1 MVRPA
6 RRRFGTLVTT
16 LLLLPCLSGCAIP
29 FPQQFAT
36 GTGGGASSPTVTAP
50 TATTSADDKTSGEDA
65 IGTADSSTGASN
77 GSKKKSSAGGEEGDD
92 LIEDPK
98 YYSACTFQHRS
109 KDGLPEG
116 EKKPVSE
123 AGSDDYPVMEYLGL
137 ARTVQGDSF
146 VYIKFK
152 PPITNSQKTTFTI
165 YPNQERKEFLQIQV
179 ARDMVQNAS
188 FGRGNPNDI
197 SNREPS
203 NKDAFFAKD
212 RINDPKYSSNNV
224 ILTRIEKKHSRSYR
238 LESVLTMETDKTVS
252 ECAYNPDDPNNKAS

>member
-36 GTGGGASSPTVTAP
+36 GTGGGSASPTVTAP

-65 IGTADSSTGASN
+65 IGATDSSTGASN

-92 LIEDPK
+92 LIEDPI

-137 ARTVQGDSF
+137 ARTVQRDTF

-197 SNREPS
+197 SNQSLETRMHFLPGIGLMIPS
-203 NKDAFFAKD
+203 TA
-212 RINDPKYSSNNV
+212 V
-224 ILTRIEKKHSRSYR
+224 I
-238 LESVLTMETDKTVS
+238 M
-252 ECAYNPDDPNNKAS
+252 

>member
-16 LLLLPCLSGCAIP
+16 LLILPCLSGCAIP

-36 GTGGGASSPTVTAP
+36 GTGGGSALAKVAAP
-50 TATTSADDKTSGEDA
+50 TATTSSDEDA

-77 GSKKKSSAGGEEGDD
+77 GSKKSSAGGEEGDD

-137 ARTVQGDSF
+137 ARTVQGDTF

-203 NKDAFFAKD
+203 SKDAFFARD

>member
-1 MVRPA
+1 
-6 RRRFGTLVTT
+6 
-16 LLLLPCLSGCAIP
+16 
-29 FPQQFAT
+29 
-36 GTGGGASSPTVTAP
+36 
-50 TATTSADDKTSGEDA
+50 
-65 IGTADSSTGASN
+65 
-77 GSKKKSSAGGEEGDD
+77 
-92 LIEDPK
+92 
-98 YYSACTFQHRS
+98 
-109 KDGLPEG
+109 
-116 EKKPVSE
+116 
-123 AGSDDYPVMEYLGL
+123 MEYLGL
-137 ARTVQGDSF
+137 ARTVQGDTF

-203 NKDAFFAKD
+203 SKDAFFAKD

-252 ECAYNPDDPNNKAS
+252 ECAYDPENPRNKAS

>member
-16 LLLLPCLSGCAIP
+16 LLILPCLSGCAIP

-36 GTGGGASSPTVTAP
+36 GTGGGSASAKVAAP
-50 TATTSADDKTSGEDA
+50 TTTTSSDEDA

-77 GSKKKSSAGGEEGDD
+77 GSKKSSAGGEEGDD

-137 ARTVQGDSF
+137 ARTVQGDTF

-165 YPNQERKEFLQIQV
+165 YPNQERKEFLQIHV

-203 NKDAFFAKD
+203 SKDAFFARD

-252 ECAYNPDDPNNKAS
+252 ECAYDPENPRNKAS

>member
-16 LLLLPCLSGCAIP
+16 LLLLPCLSSCAIP

-36 GTGGGASSPTVTAP
+36 GTGVGSASATVAAP
-50 TATTSADDKTSGEDA
+50 TATTSSDEDA
-65 IGTADSSTGASN
+65 IGAADSSTGASN
-77 GSKKKSSAGGEEGDD
+77 GSKKSSAGGEEGDD
-92 LIEDPK
+92 LIEDPI

-116 EKKPVSE
+116 EKKPISE
-123 AGSDDYPVMEYLGL
+123 AGSDNYPVMEYLGL
-137 ARTVQGDSF
+137 ARTVQGDTF

-203 NKDAFFAKD
+203 SKDAFFARD

>member
-1 MVRPA
+1 MMRPA
-6 RRRFGTLVTT
+6 RRRFGKIVTT
-16 LLLLPCLSGCAIP
+16 LLLLPYLSGCAIP
-29 FPQQFAT
+29 FAQQFTT
-36 GTGGGASSPTVTAP
+36 GAEGVSPSTTAAAP
-50 TATTSADDKTSGEDA
+50 TTTSADDVSAGA
-65 IGTADSSTGASN
+65 AGGSSKS
-77 GSKKKSSAGGEEGDD
+77 SKKSSAGGEEDDD
-92 LIEDPK
+92 LVEDPK

-116 EKKPVSE
+116 EKKPVAE

-137 ARTVQGDSF
+137 ARTVQGDTF

-203 NKDAFFAKD
+203 SKDAFFARD

>member
-36 GTGGGASSPTVTAP
+36 GTGGGSASATVAAP
-50 TATTSADDKTSGEDA
+50 TATTSSDEDA

-77 GSKKKSSAGGEEGDD
+77 GSKKSSAGGEEGDD

-137 ARTVQGDSF
+137 ARTVQGDTF

-203 NKDAFFAKD
+203 SKDAFFAKD

-252 ECAYNPDDPNNKAS
+252 ECAYDPENPRNKAS

>member
-1 MVRPA
+1 MMRPA
-6 RRRFGTLVTT
+6 RRRFGKIVTT
-16 LLLLPCLSGCAIP
+16 LLLLPYLSGCAIP
-29 FPQQFAT
+29 FAQQFTTGAGGVSPSTTAAAAT
-36 GTGGGASSPTVTAP
+36 
-50 TATTSADDKTSGEDA
+50 TTSADDVSAGA
-65 IGTADSSTGASN
+65 AGGSSKS
-77 GSKKKSSAGGEEGDD
+77 SKKSSAGGEEDDD
-92 LIEDPK
+92 LVEDPK

-137 ARTVQGDSF
+137 ARTVQGDTF

-152 PPITNSQKTTFTI
+152 PPITNSQKTIFTI
-165 YPNQERKEFLQIQV
+165 YPNQERKEFLQIHV

-203 NKDAFFAKD
+203 SKDAFFARD

>member
-36 GTGGGASSPTVTAP
+36 GTGSGSTSATFAAP
-50 TATTSADDKTSGEDA
+50 TTTTSSDEDA

-77 GSKKKSSAGGEEGDD
+77 GSKKSSAGGEEGDD
-92 LIEDPK
+92 LIEDPI

-116 EKKPVSE
+116 EKKPISE
-123 AGSDDYPVMEYLGL
+123 AGSDNYPVMEYLGL
-137 ARTVQGDSF
+137 ARTVQGDTF

-203 NKDAFFAKD
+203 SKDAFFARD

-252 ECAYNPDDPNNKAS
+252 ECAYNPDDPRNKAS

>member
-1 MVRPA
+1 MMRPA
-6 RRRFGTLVTT
+6 RRRFGEIVTT
-16 LLLLPCLSGCAIP
+16 LLLLPYLSGCAIP
-29 FPQQFAT
+29 FAQQFTT
-36 GTGGGASSPTVTAP
+36 GTGGVSPSTTAAAP
-50 TATTSADDKTSGEDA
+50 TATTSADDVSAGA
-65 IGTADSSTGASN
+65 AGGSSKS
-77 GSKKKSSAGGEEGDD
+77 SKKSSAGGEEDDD
-92 LIEDPK
+92 LVEDPK

-137 ARTVQGDSF
+137 ARTVQGDTF

-152 PPITNSQKTTFTI
+152 PPITNSQKTIFTI
-165 YPNQERKEFLQIQV
+165 YPNQERKEFLQIHV

-203 NKDAFFAKD
+203 SKDAFFARD

>member
-1 MVRPA
+1 MMRPA
-6 RRRFGTLVTT
+6 RRRFGKIVTT
-16 LLLLPCLSGCAIP
+16 LLLLPYLSGCAIP
-29 FPQQFAT
+29 FAQQFTT
-36 GTGGGASSPTVTAP
+36 GAGGVSPSTTVAAP
-50 TATTSADDKTSGEDA
+50 TATTSADDVSAGA
-65 IGTADSSTGASN
+65 AGGSSKNS
-77 GSKKKSSAGGEEGDD
+77 KKSSAGGEEDDD
-92 LIEDPK
+92 LVEDPK

-137 ARTVQGDSF
+137 ARTVQGDTF

-152 PPITNSQKTTFTI
+152 PPITNSQKTTVTI
-165 YPNQERKEFLQIQV
+165 YPNQERKEFLQIHV

-203 NKDAFFAKD
+203 SKDAFFARD

>member
-1 MVRPA
+1 MMRPA
-6 RRRFGTLVTT
+6 RRRFGKIVTT
-16 LLLLPCLSGCAIP
+16 LLLLPYLNGCAIP
-29 FPQQFAT
+29 FAQQFTT
-36 GTGGGASSPTVTAP
+36 GAGGVSPSTTVAAP
-50 TATTSADDKTSGEDA
+50 TATTSADDVSAGA
-65 IGTADSSTGASN
+65 AGGSSKS
-77 GSKKKSSAGGEEGDD
+77 SKKSSAGGEESDD
-92 LIEDPK
+92 LVEDPK

-137 ARTVQGDSF
+137 ARTVQGDTF

-152 PPITNSQKTTFTI
+152 PPITNSQKTIFTI
-165 YPNQERKEFLQIQV
+165 YPNQERKEFLQIHV

-203 NKDAFFAKD
+203 SKDAFFARD

>member
-6 RRRFGTLVTT
+6 RRRFGTLMTT

-29 FPQQFAT
+29 FAQQFTT
-36 GTGGGASSPTVTAP
+36 GAGGVSPSTTAAAP
-50 TATTSADDKTSGEDA
+50 TTTSADDVLAGA
-65 IGTADSSTGASN
+65 AGGSSKS
-77 GSKKKSSAGGEEGDD
+77 SKKSSAGGEEDDD
-92 LIEDPK
+92 LVEDPK

-137 ARTVQGDSF
+137 ARTVQGDTF

-165 YPNQERKEFLQIQV
+165 YPNQERKEFLQIHV

-203 NKDAFFAKD
+203 SKDAFFARD

>member
-36 GTGGGASSPTVTAP
+36 GTGSGSTSATVAAP
-50 TATTSADDKTSGEDA
+50 TTTTSSDEDA

-77 GSKKKSSAGGEEGDD
+77 GSKKSSAGGEEGDD

-137 ARTVQGDSF
+137 ARTVQGDTF

-165 YPNQERKEFLQIQV
+165 YPNQERKEFLQIHV

-203 NKDAFFAKD
+203 SKDSFFARD